1 MAERGRCRP
10 GGIRGLAE
18 LICDKPEECAALE
31 FDLIGL
37 GLRLR
42 DFPSA
47 QNTWHD
53 LVVIVRNLGSE
64 SAYFRVTH
72 PDTWNWDNKAML
84 QASMVDLLNILVW
97 FKTADGQKGRNRPK
111 LVPRPGV
118 EPDKDTKHHGK
129 GVPAVGL
136 VKRLGLRVEEMLG
149 IS

>member
-1 MAERGRCRP
+1 
-10 GGIRGLAE
+10 
-18 LICDKPEECAALE
+18 
-31 FDLIGL
+31 
-37 GLRLR
+37 
-42 DFPSA
+42 
-47 QNTWHD
+47 
-53 LVVIVRNLGSE
+53 
-64 SAYFRVTH
+64 
-72 PDTWNWDNKAML
+72 ML

-118 EPDKDTKHHGK
+118 EPDKDTKSHGK

>member
-1 MAERGRCRP
+1 MAVGGRCRP
-10 GGIRGLAE
+10 GGIRGLGE
-18 LICDKPEECAALE
+18 LICDKPDECAALE
-31 FDLIGL
+31 FDLIDR

-42 DFPSA
+42 DFPSER
-47 QNTWHD
+47 NTWRD

-72 PDTWNWDNKAML
+72 ADTWNWDNQAML

-118 EPDKDTKHHGK
+118 DPDKDRKTHGK
-129 GVPAVGL
+129 GTRASGL

-149 IS
+149 IT